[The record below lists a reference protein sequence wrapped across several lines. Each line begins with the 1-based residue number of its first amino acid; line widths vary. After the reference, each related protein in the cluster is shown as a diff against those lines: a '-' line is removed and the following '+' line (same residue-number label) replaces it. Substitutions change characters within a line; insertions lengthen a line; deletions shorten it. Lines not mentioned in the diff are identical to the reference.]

1 MWPIADCLGFLILK
15 SAVCT
20 FNSFFLI
27 SYMKPGS
34 VKAKIKDVAIDK
46 PGSKWMIFFGI
57 AKRIAK
63 RALSKHSLIWWAVA
77 CTSTAELFIF
87 PISYMPT

>member
-1 MWPIADCLGFLILK
+1 
-15 SAVCT
+15 
-20 FNSFFLI
+20 
-27 SYMKPGS
+27 MKPGS